1 LDVQRPRAFEDAATR
16 KTNMTPLLGALL
28 IVALI
33 GVSVV
38 VSLSE
43 IAFAAAREVR
53 IRALAEAG
61 DSRALRFVALRDDA
75 GNVITALQIVTN
87 AVSILAGTLGHDA
100 FGPVFA
106 DGLRLIGVSAELALP
121 IGSVLAFLLVT
132 MLFVLLADLTPKRIA
147 MLVPEQVALALV
159 WFPETSVKVLKPLV
173 WFFGRLSEV
182 IIGWFNIESKVAAD
196 EVTAEDFRLI
206 LAGGAASGMLMKNEH
221 RLIENVLALEL
232 RSVTSVMTIRD
243 DIVYLDISD
252 PHEVQQDKVRRRP
265 FSHYPICDGG
275 IDAVIGC
282 VRAEDVLVTAMD
294 KHGEVDFA
302 KARRDVLSVPDTLNV
317 WEVLAEFQAQSTG
330 FALVV
335 SEYAHVVG
343 VVTFKDLMGAL
354 MQGLANPFEEQAILK
369 RDEQSWLVDGV
380 APFVDV
386 TRTLGIKHLEAEAG
400 YETIGGFIVH
410 RLRRA
415 ARKGDK
421 VEAAGYVFEVVDAD
435 KMRLN
440 QLLVTKTA
448 KAKG

>member
-1 LDVQRPRAFEDAATR
+1 M
-16 KTNMTPLLGALL
+16 NPLIGVLL
-28 IVALI
+28 IAALI
-33 GVSVV
+33 GVSVII
-38 VSLSE
+38 SLSE

-61 DSRALRFVALRDDA
+61 NARARRFVALRADA
-75 GNVITALQIVTN
+75 GNVITALQICTN
-87 AVSILAGTLGHDA
+87 AVSILAGTLGEDTL
-100 FGPVFA
+100 GPVFSA
-106 DGLRLIGVSAELALP
+106 GLIGLGVEAGVAGVT
-121 IGSVLAFLLVT
+121 GSVLAFCLVT
-132 MLFVLLADLTPKRIA
+132 GLFVLFADLTPKRIA
-147 MLVPEQVALALV
+147 MMVPEEVALAVV
-159 WFPETSVKVLKPLV
+159 WFPEIALKLLKPLV
-173 WFFGRLSEV
+173 WFFGKLSDV
-182 IIGWFNIESKVAAD
+182 IIGWFKLESKVAAD
-196 EVTAEDFRLI
+196 AVTADDFRLI
-206 LAGGAASGMLMKNEH
+206 LAGGAASGVLMKNEH

-252 PHEVQQDKVRRRP
+252 PHDVQQDKVRKRP

-282 VRAEDVLVTAMD
+282 VRAEDVLATAID
-294 KHGEVDFA
+294 RHEEVDFA

-335 SEYAHVVG
+335 SEYALVVG

-369 RDEQSWLVDGV
+369 RDEQSWLVDGM

-386 TRTLGIKHLEAEAG
+386 TRALGIKHLEAEAN

-410 RLRRA
+410 RMRRA
-415 ARKGDK
+415 ARKGDR

-440 QLLVTKTA
+440 QLLVSKAGKTKA
-448 KAKG
+448 

>member
-1 LDVQRPRAFEDAATR
+1 
-16 KTNMTPLLGALL
+16 MTPIAGILL
-28 IVALI
+28 IVALVA
-33 GVSVV
+33 VSVL

-43 IAFAAAREVR
+43 IAFAAARDLR
-53 IRALAEAG
+53 IRSLAEAG
-61 DSRALRFVALRDDA
+61 NKTAIRFIALRADS

-100 FGPVFA
+100 FGPVFSH
-106 DGLRLIGVSAELALP
+106 GLRLIGVSSEVSAPA
-121 IGSVLAFLLVT
+121 GSVLAFLLVT

-147 MLVPEQVALALV
+147 MLVPEQVALSLV
-159 WFPETSVKVLKPLV
+159 WFPETAVKVLRPLV
-173 WFFGRLSEV
+173 WFFGKLSDV
-182 IIGWFNIESKVAAD
+182 VIGWFNIEPKVGVE
-196 EVTAEDFRLI
+196 EVTSEDFRLI

-243 DIVYLDISD
+243 DIVFLDVSD

-282 VRAEDVLVTAMD
+282 VRAEDVLATAID

-317 WEVLAEFQAQSTG
+317 WEVLAEFQAQSSG

-369 RDEQSWLVDGV
+369 RDDHSWLVDGV

-386 TRTLGIKHLEAEAG
+386 TRTLGIKHLEAEAS

-440 QLLVTKTA
+440 QLLVTRTA
-448 KAKG
+448 KTRG

>member
-1 LDVQRPRAFEDAATR
+1 
-16 KTNMTPLLGALL
+16 MSPLVGIFLL
-28 IVALI
+28 LALI
-33 GVSVV
+33 GASVIIA
-38 VSLSE
+38 LSE

-53 IRALAEAG
+53 IRSLAEAG
-61 DSRALRFVALRDDA
+61 DKRALRFVALRANA
-75 GNVITALQIVTN
+75 GNVLTALQIATN
-87 AVSILAGTLGHDA
+87 AVSILAGTLGEDTL
-100 FGPVFA
+100 GPVFRG
-106 DGLRLIGVSAELALP
+106 GLLALGVDP
-121 IGSVLAFLLVT
+121 GVAGITGSILAFCLVT
-132 MLFVLLADLTPKRIA
+132 SAFVLFADLTPKRVA
-147 MLVPEQVALALV
+147 MLVPEEVALSMV
-159 WFPETSVKVLKPLV
+159 WFPELAVVVLKPLV
-173 WFFGRLSEV
+173 WLFGKLSDGVISLLRLEP
-182 IIGWFNIESKVAAD
+182 KVAAD

-206 LAGGAASGMLMKNEH
+206 LAGGAASGVLMKNEH

-282 VRAEDVLVTAMD
+282 VRAEDVLATAID
-294 KHGEVDFA
+294 RAEQVDFA

-335 SEYAHVVG
+335 SEYALVVG

-369 RDEQSWLVDGV
+369 RDDQSWLVDGM

-386 TRTLGIKHLEAEAG
+386 TRALHIKHLAPEAS

-415 ARKGDK
+415 ARKGDR

-440 QLLVTKTA
+440 QLLVTKTSGKSKIIA
-448 KAKG
+448 G

>member
-1 LDVQRPRAFEDAATR
+1 
-16 KTNMTPLLGALL
+16 
-28 IVALI
+28 
-33 GVSVV
+33 
-38 VSLSE
+38 
-43 IAFAAAREVR
+43 
-53 IRALAEAG
+53 
-61 DSRALRFVALRDDA
+61 
-75 GNVITALQIVTN
+75 
-87 AVSILAGTLGHDA
+87 
-100 FGPVFA
+100 
-106 DGLRLIGVSAELALP
+106 
-121 IGSVLAFLLVT
+121 
-132 MLFVLLADLTPKRIA
+132 
-147 MLVPEQVALALV
+147 
-159 WFPETSVKVLKPLV
+159 V
-173 WFFGRLSEV
+173 WFFGKLSDV
-182 IIGWFNIESKVAAD
+182 IIGWFKLEPKVGAD
-196 EVTAEDFRLI
+196 EVTADDFRLI
-206 LAGGAASGMLMKNEH
+206 LAGGAASGVLMKNEH

-243 DIVYLDISD
+243 DIVYLDIKD
-252 PHEVQQDKVRRRP
+252 PPAVQQDKVRKRP

-282 VRAEDVLVTAMD
+282 VRAEDVLATAID
-294 KHGEVDFA
+294 RHEEVDFA

-335 SEYAHVVG
+335 SEYALVVG

-369 RDEQSWLVDGV
+369 RDDSSWLVDGM

-386 TRTLGIKHLEAEAG
+386 TRALGIKHLEAQAN

-410 RLRRA
+410 RMRRA

-440 QLLVTKTA
+440 QLLVSKA
-448 KAKG
+448 GKAKV

>member
-1 LDVQRPRAFEDAATR
+1 MEPLV
-16 KTNMTPLLGALL
+16 TPFLGVLL
-28 IVALI
+28 IICLI
-33 GVSVV
+33 GISVL

-61 DSRALRFVALRDDA
+61 NSKAVRFVALREDA
-75 GNVITALQIVTN
+75 GSVITALQIVTN

-100 FGPVFA
+100 FGPVLA
-106 DGLRLIGVSAELALP
+106 RGLELLGLGSELALAV
-121 IGSVLAFLLVT
+121 GSVGAFLLVT

-147 MLVPEQVALALV
+147 MLVPEQVALSLV
-159 WFPETSVKVLKPLV
+159 WFPEAAVKLLKPLV
-173 WFFGRLSEV
+173 WFFGSLSDL
-182 IIGWFNIESKVAAD
+182 IIGWFKVEPKGGAD

-206 LAGGAASGMLMKNEH
+206 LAGGAASGILMKNEH

-232 RSVTSVMTIRD
+232 RSVTSVMTTRD

-282 VRAEDVLVTAMD
+282 VRAEDVLATAID

-369 RDEQSWLVDGV
+369 RDDHSWLVDGV

-435 KMRLN
+435 RMRLN
-440 QLLVTKTA
+440 QLLVTKA
-448 KAKG
+448 QKPKG

>member
-1 LDVQRPRAFEDAATR
+1 MNSFV
-16 KTNMTPLLGALL
+16 GILL
-28 IVALI
+28 IAALI
-33 GVSVV
+33 GISIVI
-38 VSLSE
+38 SLSE

-61 DSRALRFVALRDDA
+61 NTKAQRFVALRADA
-75 GNVITALQIVTN
+75 ANVITALQIATN
-87 AVSILAGTLGHDA
+87 AVSILAGTLGQDTL
-100 FGPVFA
+100 GPVFA
-106 DGLRLIGVSAELALP
+106 AGLQTLGVPVDLGLP
-121 IGSVLAFLLVT
+121 IGSVLAFVLVT
-132 MLFVLLADLTPKRIA
+132 AMFVLFADLTPKRIA
-147 MLVPEQVALALV
+147 MMVPEDVALGVV
-159 WFPETSVKVLKPLV
+159 WFPEIAVKLLKPLV
-173 WFFGRLSEV
+173 WFFGRLSDV
-182 IIGWFNIESKVAAD
+182 LIGWLKLEPKVPAD
-196 EVTAEDFRLI
+196 AVTAEDFRMI
-206 LAGGAASGMLMKNEH
+206 LAGGAASGVLMKNEH

-232 RSVTSVMTIRD
+232 RSVTSVMTIRE

-252 PHEVQQDKVRRRP
+252 PDDVQQDKVRKRP

-282 VRAEDVLVTAMD
+282 VRAEDVLATAID
-294 KHGEVDFA
+294 RNEVVDFA

-335 SEYAHVVG
+335 SEYALVVG

-369 RDEQSWLVDGV
+369 RDEQSWLVDGM

-386 TRTLGIKHLEAEAG
+386 TRALGIKHLEAEAA

-440 QLLVTKTA
+440 QLLVS
-448 KAKG
+448 KAGKPVKASL

>member
-1 LDVQRPRAFEDAATR
+1 MNPIVGL
-16 KTNMTPLLGALL
+16 LL
-28 IVALI
+28 ILILI

-38 VSLSE
+38 IALSE
-43 IAFAAAREVR
+43 IAFAAARELR

-61 DSRALRFVALRDDA
+61 NKQALRFVALRA
-75 GNVITALQIVTN
+75 RSGEVITALQIATN
-87 AVSILAGTLGHDA
+87 AVSILAGTVGEDTL
-100 FGPVFA
+100 GPVFRA
-106 DGLRLIGVSAELALP
+106 GLLALGVDAGAAG
-121 IGSVLAFLLVT
+121 IAGSVLAFLLVT
-132 MLFVLLADLTPKRIA
+132 ALFVLFADLTPKRVA
-147 MLVPEQVALALV
+147 MLVPEDVALAVV
-159 WFPETSVKVLKPLV
+159 WFPELAVKVLKPLV
-173 WFFGRLSEV
+173 WCFGKLSDGLIGLLRL
-182 IIGWFNIESKVAAD
+182 ESTVPAD
-196 EVTAEDFRLI
+196 AVTAEDFRMI
-206 LAGGAASGMLMKNEH
+206 LAGGAASGVLMKNEY

-243 DIVYLDISD
+243 DIVFLDISD
-252 PHEVQQDKVRRRP
+252 PLEVQQDKVRRRP

-282 VRAEDVLVTAMD
+282 VRAEDVLATAID
-294 KHGEVDFA
+294 RSAEVDFA

-330 FALVV
+330 FAVVV
-335 SEYAHVVG
+335 SEYALVVG

-369 RDEQSWLVDGV
+369 RDDQSWLVDGV

-386 TRTLGIKHLEAEAG
+386 MRTLGIKHLEAEAA

-410 RLRRA
+410 RMRRA

-421 VEAAGYVFEVVDAD
+421 VEAAGFVFEVVDAD

-440 QLLVTKTA
+440 QLLVSKVGKAA
-448 KAKG
+448 KPPA

>member
-1 LDVQRPRAFEDAATR
+1 MNPI
-16 KTNMTPLLGALL
+16 LGIVL
-28 IVALI
+28 ILALI
-33 GVSVV
+33 GASVII
-38 VSLSE
+38 SLSE

-53 IRALAEAG
+53 IRSLAEAG
-61 DSRALRFVALRDDA
+61 NKKALRFVALRAKSGD
-75 GNVITALQIVTN
+75 VITALQIATN
-87 AVSILAGTLGHDA
+87 AVSILAGTVGEDTL
-100 FGPVFA
+100 GPVFGA
-106 DGLRLIGVSAELALP
+106 GLLSLGLEAGAAGLVGSILALC
-121 IGSVLAFLLVT
+121 LVT
-132 MLFVLLADLTPKRIA
+132 SLFVLFADLTPKRIA
-147 MLVPEQVALALV
+147 MMVPEDVALSVV
-159 WFPETSVKVLKPLV
+159 WFPEFALLVLKPLV
-173 WFFGRLSEV
+173 WFFGKMSDWL
-182 IIGWFNIESKVAAD
+182 IGLLNLEPKVPAD
-196 EVTAEDFRLI
+196 AVTAEDFRLI
-206 LAGGAASGMLMKNEH
+206 LAGGAASGVLMKNEH

-232 RSVTSVMTIRD
+232 RSVTSVMTVRD
-243 DIVYLDISD
+243 DIVYLDLRD
-252 PHEVQQDKVRRRP
+252 PLTVQQEKVRKRP

-282 VRAEDVLVTAMD
+282 VRAEDVLATMMD
-294 KHGEVDFA
+294 RSEQVDFA

-335 SEYAHVVG
+335 SEYALVVG

-369 RDEQSWLVDGV
+369 RDELSWLVDGM

-386 TRTLGIKHLEAEAG
+386 TRALGIKHLEAEAS

-410 RLRRA
+410 RMRRA

-440 QLLVTKTA
+440 QLLVTKVSG
-448 KAKG
+448 KPKVG

>member
-1 LDVQRPRAFEDAATR
+1 MNPI
-16 KTNMTPLLGALL
+16 LGVVL
-28 IVALI
+28 ILVLI
-33 GVSVV
+33 GISVV
-38 VSLSE
+38 ISLSE

-61 DSRALRFVALRDDA
+61 NSKALRFVALRA
-75 GNVITALQIVTN
+75 KSGQVITALQIATN
-87 AVSILAGTLGHDA
+87 AVSILAGTLGEDTL
-100 FGPVFA
+100 GPVFGA
-106 DGLRLIGVSAELALP
+106 GLLALGVP
-121 IGSVLAFLLVT
+121 MGAAGIAGSVLAFCLVT
-132 MLFVLLADLTPKRIA
+132 GMFVLFADLTPKRIA
-147 MLVPEQVALALV
+147 MLVPEDVALSVV
-159 WFPETSVKVLKPLV
+159 WFPELAVRLLKPLV
-173 WFFGRLSEV
+173 WLFGKMSDWLIGRLNLEP
-182 IIGWFNIESKVAAD
+182 KVPAD
-196 EVTAEDFRLI
+196 AVTAEDFRMI
-206 LAGGAASGMLMKNEH
+206 LAGGAASGVLMKNEH

-243 DIVYLDISD
+243 DIVYLDLSD
-252 PHEVQQDKVRRRP
+252 PLEVQQEKVRRRP

-282 VRAEDVLVTAMD
+282 VRAEDVLATVMD
-294 KHGEVDFA
+294 RSEQVDFA

-335 SEYAHVVG
+335 SEYALVVG

-369 RDEQSWLVDGV
+369 RDELSWLVDGV

-386 TRTLGIKHLEAEAG
+386 TRTLGIKHLEAEAS

-440 QLLVTKTA
+440 QLLVTKVA
-448 KAKG
+448 GKKPSIQ

>member
-1 LDVQRPRAFEDAATR
+1 
-16 KTNMTPLLGALL
+16 MLLL
-28 IVALI
+28 ALI
-33 GVSVV
+33 GISVIIA
-38 VSLSE
+38 LSE

-61 DSRALRFVALRDDA
+61 NKKALRFVALRANA
-75 GNVITALQIVTN
+75 GDVLTALQIATN
-87 AVSILAGTLGHDA
+87 AVSILAGTLGEDA
-100 FGPVFA
+100 LGPMFRA
-106 DGLRLIGVSAELALP
+106 GLMAIGVEAGLARI
-121 IGSVLAFLLVT
+121 IGSVLAFCLVT
-132 MLFVLLADLTPKRIA
+132 GAFVLFADLTPKRVA
-147 MLVPEQVALALV
+147 MLVPEKVALSIV
-159 WFPETSVKVLKPLV
+159 WFPELAVKLLKPLV
-173 WFFGRLSEV
+173 WLFGKLSDVLINMLHLEPKSH
-182 IIGWFNIESKVAAD
+182 ED
-196 EVTAEDFRLI
+196 EVTAEDFRMI
-206 LAGGAASGMLMKNEH
+206 LAGGAASGVLMKNEY

-232 RSVTSVMTIRD
+232 RSVTSVMTIRE
-243 DIVYLDISD
+243 DIVYLDLTDSL
-252 PHEVQQDKVRRRP
+252 EVQQDKVRRRP

-275 IDAVIGC
+275 IDSVIGC
-282 VRAEDVLVTAMD
+282 VRAEDVLATVM
-294 KHGEVDFA
+294 ERPEQVDFL

-335 SEYAHVVG
+335 SEYALVVG

-354 MQGLANPFEEQAILK
+354 MLGLANPFEEQSILK
-369 RDEQSWLVDGV
+369 RDDQSWLIDGM

-386 TRTLGIKHLEAEAG
+386 TRTLNIKKLAPEAA

-440 QLLVTKTA
+440 QLLVTKA
-448 KAKG
+448 SSKLRGGAERRVAP

>member
-1 LDVQRPRAFEDAATR
+1 MNPI
-16 KTNMTPLLGALL
+16 LGVVL
-28 IVALI
+28 ILVLI

-38 VSLSE
+38 ISLSE

-61 DSRALRFVALRDDA
+61 NKKALRFVALRA
-75 GNVITALQIVTN
+75 KSGEVLTALQIATN
-87 AVSILAGTLGHDA
+87 AVSILAGTLGQDTL
-100 FGPVFA
+100 GPVFQA
-106 DGLRLIGVSAELALP
+106 GLVAIGIEPGAAG
-121 IGSVLAFLLVT
+121 IAGWVLAFCLVT
-132 MLFVLLADLTPKRIA
+132 GAFVLFADLTPKRVA
-147 MLVPEQVALALV
+147 MLVPEEVALSIV
-159 WFPETSVKVLKPLV
+159 WFPEFAVKLLKPMV
-173 WFFGRLSEV
+173 WFFGKLSDV
-182 IIGWFNIESKVAAD
+182 LIGMLNLEPKVPAD
-196 EVTAEDFRLI
+196 AVTAEDFRMI
-206 LAGGAASGMLMKNEH
+206 LAGGAASGVLMKNEH

-232 RSVTSVMTIRD
+232 RSVTSIMTIRD
-243 DIVYLDISD
+243 DIVYLDLSD
-252 PHEVQQDKVRRRP
+252 PLDVQQDKVRRRP

-282 VRAEDVLVTAMD
+282 VRAEDVLATVMD
-294 KHGEVDFA
+294 RSEQVDFA

-335 SEYAHVVG
+335 SEYALVVG

-369 RDEQSWLVDGV
+369 RDDLSWLVDGV

-386 TRTLGIKHLEAEAG
+386 TRTLGIKHLEAEAS

-440 QLLVTKTA
+440 QLLVTKK
-448 KAKG
+448 KAAVQ

>member
-1 LDVQRPRAFEDAATR
+1 M
-16 KTNMTPLLGALL
+16 NSLLGIALL
-28 IVALI
+28 LALI
-33 GVSVV
+33 GISVIIA
-38 VSLSE
+38 LSE
-43 IAFAAAREVR
+43 IAFAAARELR

-61 DSRALRFVALRDDA
+61 NKRALRFVALRA
-75 GNVITALQIVTN
+75 RSGEVLTALQIATN
-87 AVSILAGTLGHDA
+87 AVSILAGTLGEDTL
-100 FGPVFA
+100 GPVFGA
-106 DGLRLIGVSAELALP
+106 GLLALGVEP
-121 IGSVLAFLLVT
+121 GAARIAGSVLAFCLVT
-132 MLFVLLADLTPKRIA
+132 AFFVLFADLTPKRVA
-147 MLVPEQVALALV
+147 MLVPEDVALAVV
-159 WFPETSVKVLKPLV
+159 WFPELALKLLKPLV
-173 WFFGRLSEV
+173 RLFSALSDGL
-182 IIGWFNIESKVAAD
+182 IGLLKLEPKVPAD
-196 EVTAEDFRLI
+196 TVTAEDFRMI
-206 LAGGAASGMLMKNEH
+206 LAGGAASGVLMKNEH

-252 PHEVQQDKVRRRP
+252 PHDVQQDKVRRRP

-282 VRAEDVLVTAMD
+282 VRAEDVLATAID
-294 KHGEVDFA
+294 RHEEVDFA

-317 WEVLAEFQAQSTG
+317 WEVLAEFQAQGTG

-343 VVTFKDLMGAL
+343 CVTFKDLMGAL

-369 RDEQSWLVDGV
+369 RDDNSWLVDGI

-386 TRTLGIKHLEAEAG
+386 MRALGIRHLEAEAA

-410 RLRRA
+410 RMRRA

-421 VEAAGYVFEVVDAD
+421 VEAAGFVFEVVDAD

-440 QLLVTKTA
+440 QLLVSKAVKPAKT
-448 KAKG
+448 GL

>member
-1 LDVQRPRAFEDAATR
+1 MNPI
-16 KTNMTPLLGALL
+16 LGVVL
-28 IVALI
+28 ILVLI
-33 GVSVV
+33 GISVV
-38 VSLSE
+38 ISLSE

-61 DSRALRFVALRDDA
+61 NSKALRFVALRA
-75 GNVITALQIVTN
+75 KSGQVITALQIATN
-87 AVSILAGTLGHDA
+87 AVSILAGTLGEDTL
-100 FGPVFA
+100 GPVFGA
-106 DGLRLIGVSAELALP
+106 GLLALGVP
-121 IGSVLAFLLVT
+121 MGAAGIAGSVLAFCLVT
-132 MLFVLLADLTPKRIA
+132 GMFVLFADLTPKRIA
-147 MLVPEQVALALV
+147 MLVPEDVALSVV
-159 WFPETSVKVLKPLV
+159 WFPELAVRLLKPLV
-173 WFFGRLSEV
+173 WLFGKMSDWLIGRLNLEP
-182 IIGWFNIESKVAAD
+182 KVPAD
-196 EVTAEDFRLI
+196 AVTAEDFRMI
-206 LAGGAASGMLMKNEH
+206 LAGGAASGVLMKNEH

-243 DIVYLDISD
+243 DIVYLDLSD
-252 PHEVQQDKVRRRP
+252 PLEVQQDKVRRRP

-282 VRAEDVLVTAMD
+282 VRAEDVLATVMD
-294 KHGEVDFA
+294 RSEQVDFA

-335 SEYAHVVG
+335 SEYALVVG

-369 RDEQSWLVDGV
+369 RDDLSWLVDGV

-386 TRTLGIKHLEAEAG
+386 TRTLGIKHLEAEAS

-440 QLLVTKTA
+440 QLLVTKVA
-448 KAKG
+448 GKKPSIQ

>member
-1 LDVQRPRAFEDAATR
+1 MNPIVGL
-16 KTNMTPLLGALL
+16 LL
-28 IVALI
+28 ILVLI
-33 GVSVV
+33 GVSVIV
-38 VSLSE
+38 ALSE
-43 IAFAAAREVR
+43 ISFAAARELR

-61 DSRALRFVALRDDA
+61 NKQALRFVALRA
-75 GNVITALQIVTN
+75 RSGEVITALQISTN
-87 AVSILAGTLGHDA
+87 AVSILAGTIGEDTL
-100 FGPVFA
+100 GPVFEA
-106 DGLRLIGVSAELALP
+106 GLITIGVDAGAAGFA
-121 IGSVLAFLLVT
+121 GSVLAFLLVT
-132 MLFVLLADLTPKRIA
+132 AMFVLFADLTPKRVA
-147 MLVPEQVALALV
+147 MLVPEDVALAVV
-159 WFPETSVKVLKPLV
+159 WFPELAVKLLKPLV
-173 WFFGRLSEV
+173 WCFGKLSDWLIGLLRLQSTV
-182 IIGWFNIESKVAAD
+182 PAD
-196 EVTAEDFRLI
+196 TVTAEDFRMI
-206 LAGGAASGMLMKNEH
+206 LAGGAASGVLMKNEH

-243 DIVYLDISD
+243 DIVFLDISD
-252 PHEVQQDKVRRRP
+252 PLEVQQDKVRRRP

-275 IDAVIGC
+275 IDAVFGC
-282 VRAEDVLVTAMD
+282 VRAEDVLATVIDRSA
-294 KHGEVDFA
+294 EVDFV

-335 SEYAHVVG
+335 SEYALVVG

-369 RDEQSWLVDGV
+369 RDDHSWLVDGV

-386 TRTLGIKHLEAEAG
+386 MRTLGIKHLAAEAP

-421 VEAAGYVFEVVDAD
+421 VEAAGFIFEVVDAD

-440 QLLVTKTA
+440 QLLVSKVSKATKPLV
-448 KAKG
+448 

>member
-1 LDVQRPRAFEDAATR
+1 MP
-16 KTNMTPLLGALL
+16 PLVGILL
-28 IVALI
+28 LLALI

-38 VSLSE
+38 ISLSE
-43 IAFAAAREVR
+43 IAFAAARDVR
-53 IRALAEAG
+53 IRSLAEAG
-61 DSRALRFVALRDDA
+61 NKRALRFVALRARA
-75 GNVITALQIVTN
+75 GEVLTALQIATN
-87 AVSILAGTLGHDA
+87 AVSILAGTLGEDTL
-100 FGPVFA
+100 GPVFTS
-106 DGLRLIGVSAELALP
+106 GLLAIGVDPAGAGYA
-121 IGSVLAFLLVT
+121 GSVLAFCLVT
-132 MLFVLLADLTPKRIA
+132 AAFVLFADLTPKRVA
-147 MLVPEQVALALV
+147 MLVPEDVALSMV
-159 WFPETSVKVLKPLV
+159 WFPELAVRLLKPLV
-173 WFFGRLSEV
+173 WLFGKLSDWL
-182 IIGWFNIESKVAAD
+182 IGMLNLEPKVPAD
-196 EVTAEDFRLI
+196 AVTAEDFRMI
-206 LAGGAASGMLMKNEH
+206 LAGGAASGVLMKNEH

-243 DIVYLDISD
+243 DIVYLDLTD
-252 PHEVQQDKVRRRP
+252 PLEVQQDKVRKRP

-282 VRAEDVLVTAMD
+282 VRAEDVLATAMD
-294 KHGEVDFA
+294 HPEQVDFA

-335 SEYAHVVG
+335 SEYALVVG
-343 VVTFKDLMGAL
+343 CVTFKDLMGAL

-369 RDEQSWLVDGV
+369 RDDQSWLVDGV

-386 TRTLGIKHLEAEAG
+386 TRALGIKHLEAEAN

-415 ARKGDK
+415 ARKGDR

-440 QLLVTKTA
+440 QLLVSRVGKV
-448 KAKG
+448 KG

>member
-1 LDVQRPRAFEDAATR
+1 MSP
-16 KTNMTPLLGALL
+16 
-28 IVALI
+28 LI
-33 GVSVV
+33 GILLLLTLIGASVII
-38 VSLSE
+38 SLSE

-53 IRALAEAG
+53 IRSLAEAG
-61 DSRALRFVALRDDA
+61 NKKALRFVALRAKSGD
-75 GNVITALQIVTN
+75 VMTALQIATN
-87 AVSILAGTLGHDA
+87 AVSILAGTLGEDA
-100 FGPVFA
+100 LGPVFRG
-106 DGLRLIGVSAELALP
+106 GLLALGVEP
-121 IGSVLAFLLVT
+121 GAAGVVASVLAFCLVT
-132 MLFVLLADLTPKRIA
+132 SAFVLFADLTPKRIA
-147 MLVPEQVALALV
+147 MLVPEDVALSVV
-159 WFPETSVKVLKPLV
+159 WFPEAAVRLLKPLV
-173 WFFGRLSEV
+173 WLFSKLSDWLIGRLNLEV
-182 IIGWFNIESKVAAD
+182 TAPAD
-196 EVTAEDFRLI
+196 DVTAEDFRLI
-206 LAGGAASGMLMKNEH
+206 LAGGAASGVLRKGEH

-243 DIVYLDISD
+243 DIVYLDLSD
-252 PHEVQQDKVRRRP
+252 PLEVQQDKVRRRP

-282 VRAEDVLVTAMD
+282 VRAEDVLATVM
-294 KHGEVDFA
+294 ERPEQVDFT
-302 KARRDVLSVPDTLNV
+302 KARRDVLSVPDSLNV

-335 SEYAHVVG
+335 SEYALVVG

-369 RDEQSWLVDGV
+369 RDDQSWLVDGM

-386 TRTLGIKHLEAEAG
+386 IRSLNIRNLAPEAA

-440 QLLVTKTA
+440 QLLVTKVSSKV
-448 KAKG
+448 KAG

>member
-1 LDVQRPRAFEDAATR
+1 M
-16 KTNMTPLLGALL
+16 NPLLGIILL
-28 IVALI
+28 AALI
-33 GVSVV
+33 GVSVLI
-38 VSLSE
+38 SLSE

-61 DSRALRFVALRDDA
+61 NAKARRFVALRADA

-87 AVSILAGTLGHDA
+87 AVSILAGTLGQDTL
-100 FGPVFA
+100 GPVFA
-106 DGLRLIGVSAELALP
+106 QALILLGTHADVALP
-121 IGSVLAFLLVT
+121 VGSVLAFALVT
-132 MLFVLLADLTPKRIA
+132 ALFVLLADLTPKRIA
-147 MLVPEQVALALV
+147 MLVPEEVALAVV
-159 WFPETSVKVLKPLV
+159 WFPEIAVKLLKPLV
-173 WFFGRLSEV
+173 WFFGKLSDV
-182 IIGWFNIESKVAAD
+182 IIGWFKLESKVAAD
-196 EVTAEDFRLI
+196 AVTAEDFRLI
-206 LAGGAASGMLMKNEH
+206 LAGGAASGVLMKNEH
-221 RLIENVLALEL
+221 RLIENVLVLEL

-243 DIVYLDISD
+243 DIVFLDISD
-252 PHEVQQDKVRRRP
+252 PPDVQQDKVRRRP

-282 VRAEDVLVTAMD
+282 VRAEDVLATAID
-294 KHGEVDFA
+294 RNEQIDFA
-302 KARRDVLSVPDTLNV
+302 KAKRDVLSVPDTLNV

-330 FALVV
+330 FAVVV

-369 RDEQSWLVDGV
+369 RDDHSWLVDGV
-380 APFVDV
+380 APYVDV
-386 TRTLGIKHLEAEAG
+386 TRALGIKHLAAEAP

-440 QLLVTKTA
+440 QLLVSKAGKSTKT
-448 KAKG
+448 GL

>member
-1 LDVQRPRAFEDAATR
+1 MNPI
-16 KTNMTPLLGALL
+16 LGVVL
-28 IVALI
+28 ILVLI
-33 GVSVV
+33 GISVV
-38 VSLSE
+38 ISLSE

-61 DSRALRFVALRDDA
+61 NSKALRFVALRA
-75 GNVITALQIVTN
+75 KSGQVITALQIATN
-87 AVSILAGTLGHDA
+87 AVSILAGTLGEDTL
-100 FGPVFA
+100 GPVFGA
-106 DGLRLIGVSAELALP
+106 GLLALGVP
-121 IGSVLAFLLVT
+121 VGAAGIAGSVLAFCLVT
-132 MLFVLLADLTPKRIA
+132 GMFVLFADLTPKRIA
-147 MLVPEQVALALV
+147 MLVPEDVALSVV
-159 WFPETSVKVLKPLV
+159 WFPELAVRLLKPLV
-173 WFFGRLSEV
+173 WLFGKMSDWLIGRLNLEP
-182 IIGWFNIESKVAAD
+182 KVPAD
-196 EVTAEDFRLI
+196 AVTAEDFRMI
-206 LAGGAASGMLMKNEH
+206 LAGGAASGVLMKNEH

-232 RSVTSVMTIRD
+232 RSVTSIMTIRD
-243 DIVYLDISD
+243 DIVYLDLSD
-252 PHEVQQDKVRRRP
+252 PLEVQQEKVRRRP

-282 VRAEDVLVTAMD
+282 VRAEDVLATVMD
-294 KHGEVDFA
+294 RSEQVDFA

-335 SEYAHVVG
+335 SEYALVVG

-369 RDEQSWLVDGV
+369 RDDLSWLVDGV

-386 TRTLGIKHLEAEAG
+386 TRTLGIKHLEAEAS

-440 QLLVTKTA
+440 QLLVTKVA
-448 KAKG
+448 GKKASGQ